1 MVANL
6 FCPEACGLCEDP
18 PGDLNFNGESP
29 GEGDGQ
35 GGGQGEGQGEGEED
49 SDDNAGSDAGGGPVF
64 LAPPAAVPPP
74 LPPPPMD
81 EARVVFLQDLAS
93 DQLLWT
99 NIEIGITR
107 NGQG

>member
-6 FCPEACGLCEDP
+6 FCPKACGLCNTFP
-18 PGDLNFNGESP
+18 PGVDFNNETNGE
-29 GEGDGQ
+29 GE
-35 GGGQGEGQGEGEED
+35 GQGEGGSEGEGEED
-49 SDDNAGSDAGGGPVF
+49 SDDDVGSDAGGGPVF
-64 LAPPAAVPPP
+64 LVPPAAVPPP
-74 LPPPPMD
+74 PTD
-81 EARVVFLQDLAS
+81 GARVLFLQDLAS